1 MWKKNAYAPAMIQGS
16 STNVRILL
24 EGNVKKRGQVNAAYK
39 GRFFVLKDDVL
50 EYYEDKK
57 VRRA

>member
-1 MWKKNAYAPAMIQGS
+1 M
-16 STNVRILL
+16 RILL
-24 EGNVKKRGQVNAAYK
+24 EGHVKKRGQVNAAYK

-57 VRRA
+57 VRIRRVFFPPSF

>member
-1 MWKKNAYAPAMIQGS
+1 M
-16 STNVRILL
+16 RILL

-57 VRRA
+57 VRKRRVFFPSFPPPQG